1 MNDMSYL
8 TLAYLGMIGAIALW
22 TWTVFSRS
30 NKLERKIAALE
41 RILEIG
47 STENSEDED
56 VAVEISVNPEV
67 LSDVSD

>member
-41 RILEIG
+41 RILEID